1 MALAVMRGVAAPECL
16 SLALDPDRDMNTPMA
31 PELGLFLV
39 RLLRLL
45 HCSCRSRMAPYGTVL
60 AWHAVQAQHCLLFVS
75 LLLFSSA
82 FLWTPTG
89 T

>member
-39 RLLRLL
+39 RLLPVKNLSDRL
-45 HCSCRSRMAPYGTVL
+45 
-60 AWHAVQAQHCLLFVS
+60 
-75 LLLFSSA
+75 
-82 FLWTPTG
+82 
-89 T
+89 